1 MEIENENEVPF
12 DREGFLERVKVVTKF
27 KRFCAFSNII
37 MALVFFLILLLP
49 LSTACGVSI
58 GTPLYV
64 FIKGFIEESGK
75 TQYLPFHAL
84 LGLVLIILTVFTF
97 IKGAMQLTQIGV
109 INEVD
114 VKIYENTFLP
124 VRQTKMWISP
134 LVPCSV
140 LTIIYYLL
148 LLRKYEFV
156 ELGLILFVL
165 MFIICNIAR
174 IILVKRLFKE
184 SFDKLKGLSAEIEE
198 NPQKADEIS
207 DAMTKEMKRHEKIQR
222 ISLIVCLVL
231 LVISISLSG
240 SGLSFLKLE
249 GLGETIQYGAF
260 FNNTYATADGIE
272 MGEKFTYYNLK
283 ESINLNDITTKNF
296 KWYSNN
302 YMYYAELKKELQAQ
316 ITEVNNKIRYESNSE
331 EELEE
336 LKDQKETLAKK
347 LEKCSKKMSELTYD
361 CIEVYTKKKVT
372 YGGSYGY
379 GSYWETVALAPT
391 YYMFNNNVTS
401 DTENDKK
408 EVEGIELSTS
418 SIRQGQELLE
428 KITAKITYKDGSI
441 RIIYVP
447 VSAFE
452 NAISQKGEQ
461 TISWSDT
468 YGEYSATIEVK

>member
-64 FIKGFIEESGK
+64 LTNGFLSESGK

-84 LGLVLIILTVFTF
+84 LGLVLIILTVFTL
-97 IKGAMQLTQIGV
+97 IKGIMQLMQSGV

-124 VRQTKMWISP
+124 VRYSKSLMSLFLSCP
-134 LVPCSV
+134 
-140 LTIIYYLL
+140 IYAIVCYVL

-165 MFIICNIAR
+165 TFIACNITR
-174 IILVKRLFKE
+174 IILVKYLFKDNFE
-184 SFDKLKGLSAEIEE
+184 KYKELPKKIEE
-198 NPQKADEIS
+198 NPETVDKIS
-207 DAMTKEMKRHEKIQR
+207 DGMKKEEKKMKIKLWIALILCVAFLF
-222 ISLIVCLVL
+222 ISLLRTNFFNWD
-231 LVISISLSG
+231 
-240 SGLSFLKLE
+240 FLE
-249 GLGETIQYGAF
+249 VRNYGEF
-260 FNNTYATADGIE
+260 LNNTYATADGIE

-316 ITEVNNKIRYESNSE
+316 ITELNNKIRYESNSE

-336 LKDQKETLAKK
+336 LKEQKETLAKK

-428 KITAKITYKDGSI
+428 KITAHITYKDGSI